1 MTHDVA
7 VFKPYPFTVGQKIRI
22 EGTRRAGDWEVAAIG
37 ERKVTLRCPI
47 SGKEFEW
54 NRFCYL
60 VDEETGV
67 AWPQT

>member
-1 MTHDVA
+1 
-7 VFKPYPFTVGQKIRI
+7 
-22 EGTRRAGDWEVAAIG
+22 
-37 ERKVTLRCPI
+37 VTLRCPI